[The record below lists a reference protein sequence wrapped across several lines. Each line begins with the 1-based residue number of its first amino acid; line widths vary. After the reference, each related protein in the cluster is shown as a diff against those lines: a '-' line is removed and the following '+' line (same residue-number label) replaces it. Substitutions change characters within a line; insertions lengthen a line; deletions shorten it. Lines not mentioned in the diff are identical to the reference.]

1 MAQGALARARAP
13 IRIPE
18 NEPEHAVITEHSAHL
33 AEDLDQG
40 GDILFGRRLETDLA
54 TAALI
59 VTQLKIGRAGH
70 HALDGLSTQWNS
82 SRIATDDHRLSPAV
96 RARVL
101 KAPGAFF
108 RPLRAARRL
117 RKNNGVRFR
126 DAPGTVLPGAARNVR
141 RNLWAWGRASSHEGG
156 RRTLPEIRSFAVYG
170 GWKKS
175 EDLRRADRAP
185 AQRAGADPERAGGA
199 DQGAQRRTGVAEADH
214 RY

>member
-40 GDILFGRRLETDLA
+40 GDILFGRRLETDLSR
-54 TAALI
+54 AALI
-59 VTQLKIGRAGH
+59 ITQLKIGRAGD
-70 HALDGLSTQWNS
+70 HALDGSIPQWNC
-82 SRIATDDHRLSPAV
+82 SRIATDDHRVSSCRP
-96 RARVL
+96 RPVL

-141 RNLWAWGRASSHEGG
+141 RNLFGLGES
-156 RRTLPEIRSFAVYG
+156 V
-170 GWKKS
+170 
-175 EDLRRADRAP
+175 DL
-185 AQRAGADPERAGGA
+185 
-199 DQGAQRRTGVAEADH
+199 
-214 RY
+214 